1 MSKRILITG
10 GTSQIALELKKIIPK
25 NNIILTPIKYE
36 FNLSDPKNIIKNRKL
51 ITTCDKIICLHSIIS
66 NKEHIKKT
74 YEETINEININ
85 LISTINICELALRFN
100 KKVRILLM
108 GSESGIKGS
117 HDIIYALCK
126 TSLHKYVEERKIL
139 FKDQQL
145 ICIAP
150 STIIDAKMTLMR
162 KDQKNVKKSI
172 NLNPKKR
179 GLKSKE
185 IANVIYDLMFNLTD
199 YITNTVININGGKFS
214 RM

>member
-10 GTSQIALELKKIIPK
+10 GSSQIARELKKIIPK
-25 NNIILTPIKYE
+25 NNIILTPSKYE
-36 FNLSDPKNIIKNRKL
+36 FDLSNPKNILKNKKL

-66 NKEHIKKT
+66 NKEHTNKT
-74 YEETINEININ
+74 NEETINEVNIN

-150 STIIDAKMTLMR
+150 
-162 KDQKNVKKSI
+162 
-172 NLNPKKR
+172 
-179 GLKSKE
+179 
-185 IANVIYDLMFNLTD
+185 
-199 YITNTVININGGKFS
+199 
-214 RM
+214 

>member
-10 GTSQIALELKKIIPK
+10 GSSQIACELKKIIPK
-25 NNIILTPIKYE
+25 NNIILTPSKYQ
-36 FNLSDPKNIIKNRKL
+36 FDLSNPNNILKNKKL
-51 ITTCDKIICLHSIIS
+51 ITNCDKIICLHSIIS
-66 NKEHIKKT
+66 NKEHINKT

-126 TSLHKYVEERKIL
+126 TSLHKYVEERKVL

-150 STIIDAKMTLMR
+150 STIIDADMTLMR

-172 NLNPKKR
+172 NLNPKRR

-185 IANVIYDLMFNLTD
+185 IANVIYNLMFNLTD

>member
-10 GTSQIALELKKIIPK
+10 GSSQIACELKKIIPK
-25 NNIILTPIKYE
+25 NNIILTPSKYQ
-36 FNLSDPKNIIKNRKL
+36 FDLSNPKNILKNKKL
-51 ITTCDKIICLHSIIS
+51 ITNCDKIICLHSIVS
-66 NKEHIKKT
+66 NKEHINKT

-162 KDQKNVKKSI
+162 TDQKNVKKSI
-172 NLNPKKR
+172 NVNPKKR

>member
-25 NNIILTPIKYE
+25 NNIILTPSKYE
-36 FNLSDPKNIIKNRKL
+36 LNLSDPKNIIKNRKL

-162 KDQKNVKKSI
+162 KDQKNLKKSI

>member
-10 GTSQIALELKKIIPK
+10 GSSQIARELKKIIPK
-25 NNIILTPIKYE
+25 NNIILTPSKYE
-36 FNLSDPKNIIKNRKL
+36 LDLSDPKNILKNKKL

-66 NKEHIKKT
+66 NKEHINKT
-74 YEETINEININ
+74 NEETINEVNIN

-150 STIIDAKMTLMR
+150 STIIDANMTLMR

-172 NLNPKKR
+172 NLNPKRR

-185 IANVIYDLMFNLTD
+185 IANVIYNLMFNLTD